1 MNVFKVPD
9 SLEGKYHGTG
19 HALAATVDGQL
30 VDIVYLADVLPD
42 FDGNIEAAMTDDRL
56 APTVRKLQS
65 LGSVHAGMLSCWEF
79 CELLMNKA
87 TGQLFAGF
95 DADNH
100 PLG

>member
-42 FDGNIEAAMTDDRL
+42 FDGDIEAAMTDDRL
-56 APTVRKLQS
+56 APTVRKLQA

-79 CELLMNKA
+79 CEL
-87 TGQLFAGF
+87 
-95 DADNH
+95 
-100 PLG
+100 